1 MSGEVDRFQH
11 GAALAM
17 VLGDWSAGEGPLY
30 RKLAAALARAVDD
43 GALTTGERLPSER
56 ELARVLAVSRATV
69 VAAYEELRERGVV
82 DRRQGSGTRITGRR
96 KPPRSDGRVR
106 GGQGTAIVQRLIDG
120 PGSLI
125 SLSYAADAGLPEVA
139 DAVHAVAAHDL
150 TELLADPG
158 YHPRGLPVLRAAIA
172 DHYTATGL
180 PTEPEQVLVT
190 SGAHQALV
198 LLAEVYLRGAASVVV
213 EAPSWSPC
221 LDIFRQHG
229 VDLVPV
235 GLDADGGDGIDV
247 HALASAL
254 ATTSPS
260 LLYVMPS
267 FHNPTGRLMS
277 ATRRRQV
284 AELAARH
291 EVAVVEDNAYEG
303 SLLSGDV
310 ATMPAPLAAYAPASA
325 EVLTVASLKGVW
337 AGLRVGWVRGPV
349 GVIERCARRKAMA
362 DLGSPLL
369 DQAVAARLVPRLGEL
384 RRSRSAV
391 RREQCAELERL
402 LRHRLPEWSWRTP
415 DGGSSLWVR
424 LPGDHSADVFAQ
436 LALRHG
442 VEVVPGSAMDPNGEH
457 DAYFRIPFLRPP
469 EVLAELVNRL
479 AAAWTELQ
487 RHGPY
492 DDLPLR
498 PVV

>member
-1 MSGEVDRFQH
+1 MLREVDRFADA
-11 GAALAM
+11 AALAP
-17 VLGDWSAGEGPLY
+17 VLGDWSAGDGPLY
-30 RKLAAALARAVDD
+30 RKLSAALVRAVDD
-43 GALTTGERLPSER
+43 GALGSGERLPSER

-69 VAAYEELRERGVV
+69 VAAYDDLRDRGVV
-82 DRRQGSGTRITGRR
+82 ERRQGSGTRVNGRHR
-96 KPPRSDGRVR
+96 VRRSDGRVH
-106 GGQGTAIVQRLIDG
+106 GGQGTAIMQRLIDG

-125 SLSYAADAGLPEVA
+125 SLGHAADGGLPEVA
-139 DAVHAVAAHDL
+139 DAVRDVAAHELDD
-150 TELLADPG
+150 LLADPG
-158 YHPRGLPVLRAAIA
+158 YHPRGLPGLRTAIA
-172 DHYTATGL
+172 EHYTATGL
-180 PTEPEQVLVT
+180 PTTPDQVLVT
-190 SGAHQALV
+190 AGAHQALV
-198 LLAEVYLRGAASVVV
+198 LLAEIYLRNASAVVV

-229 VDLVPV
+229 VRLIPV
-235 GLDADGGDGIDV
+235 GLDDDGDDGIDV
-247 HALASAL
+247 RALASAL
-254 ATTSPS
+254 ATGSPS

-284 AELAARH
+284 AELAARY

-303 SLLSGDV
+303 SLLSTEV
-310 ATMPAPLAAYAPASA
+310 ETMPAPLAAYAPASA
-325 EVLTVASLKGVW
+325 EVVTVASLKGVW
-337 AGLRVGWVRGPV
+337 AGLRVGWMRGPV

-369 DQAVAARLVPRLGEL
+369 DQAVAAKLVPQLGEL

-391 RREQCAELERL
+391 RRQQCAELERL
-402 LRHRLPEWSWRTP
+402 LRETLPEWSWRTP
-415 DGGSSLWVR
+415 DGGLSLWVR

-442 VEVVPGSAMDPNGEH
+442 VEVIPGSAMDPTGGH

-469 EVLAELVNRL
+469 EVLAELVARL
-479 AAAWTELQ
+479 ASAWTELQ
-487 RHGPY
+487 RHGPRE
-492 DDLPLR
+492 DLPLC